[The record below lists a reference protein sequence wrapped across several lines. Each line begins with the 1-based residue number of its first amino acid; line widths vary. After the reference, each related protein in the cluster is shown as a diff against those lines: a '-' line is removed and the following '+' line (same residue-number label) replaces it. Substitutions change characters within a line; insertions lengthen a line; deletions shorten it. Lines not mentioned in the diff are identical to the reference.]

1 MTKLSIFILVIENGI
16 AKSDINK
23 NESFIRNEQE
33 FQQNPAPVENGAS
46 MYTKSLI
53 SIQFHIPSL
62 FQIIIMKIINSHES
76 SKYAII
82 SIIYFNNFLN

>member
-1 MTKLSIFILVIENGI
+1 MTKLSIFILVFENGI

-23 NESFIRNEQE
+23 NESFIRNEQD
-33 FQQNPAPVENGAS
+33 FQQSPAPVENGAS
-46 MYTKSLI
+46 MYSKSLI

-62 FQIIIMKIINSHES
+62 FQIIMKIINSHES